1 MFVNMSTTGVSCIK
15 KGGNELPRCSGSVG
29 EAGEACFLAL
39 QNPGGSMG
47 EAEGKLGEASYFW
60 GKHAF
65 YVLKKC
71 GKMGEAIDSSTLFI
85 ILKRWGRRGPYVA
98 ERSLLEFYQ
107 QWAGSLARGDTM
119 NSSVCSSGL
128 GVTP

>member
-1 MFVNMSTTGVSCIK
+1 M
-15 KGGNELPRCSGSVG
+15 G
-29 EAGEACFLAL
+29 EAG
-39 QNPGGSMG
+39 
-47 EAEGKLGEASYFW
+47 GKLGEASYFW

-85 ILKRWGRRGPYVA
+85 ILKGGKGGGGRRGPYVA
-98 ERSLLEFYQ
+98 EGSLLEFYQ

>member
-1 MFVNMSTTGVSCIK
+1 M
-15 KGGNELPRCSGSVG
+15 G
-29 EAGEACFLAL
+29 EAG
-39 QNPGGSMG
+39 
-47 EAEGKLGEASYFW
+47 GKLGEAIYFW

-85 ILKRWGRRGPYVA
+85 ILPA
-98 ERSLLEFYQ
+98 
-107 QWAGSLARGDTM
+107 WAGSLARGDTM

>member
-1 MFVNMSTTGVSCIK
+1 M
-15 KGGNELPRCSGSVG
+15 G
-29 EAGEACFLAL
+29 EAG
-39 QNPGGSMG
+39 
-47 EAEGKLGEASYFW
+47 GKLGEAIYFW

-85 ILKRWGRRGPYVA
+85 ILKGGKGGGVVGRRGPYVA
-98 ERSLLEFYQ
+98 EGSLLEFYQ
-107 QWAGSLARGDTM
+107 RGPVLPAWAGSLARGDTM